1 MSQELAIIRDKKN
14 PQIMRAVFPY
24 FEILH
29 KNCKF
34 CGYER
39 NGFCWKKPR
48 KIKDDDSGII
58 SFVNSCKRT
67 VSEIKKLHK
76 KNGSA
81 GEQPS
86 TR

>member
-1 MSQELAIIRDKKN
+1 MSQELAIIRDKKD
-14 PQIMRAVFPY
+14 PQKMRAVYPY

-34 CGYER
+34 CGYEN
-39 NGFCWKKPR
+39 NGFCWKKA
-48 KIKDDDSGII
+48 KISKTFDGERY
-58 SFVNSCKRT
+58 FVNSCKRT
-67 VSEIKKLHK
+67 VSEVENLHK

-81 GEQPS
+81 EVQPS

>member
-1 MSQELAIIRDKKN
+1 MSQELAIIRDKN
-14 PQIMRAVFPY
+14 DPQKMRAVFPY

-29 KNCKF
+29 ENCKF

-39 NGFCWKKPR
+39 NGFCWKKP
-48 KIKDDDSGII
+48 KISTII
-58 SFVNSCKRT
+58 NGERYFVNNCKRT
-67 VSEIKKLHK
+67 VSEVKNLHK

-81 GEQPS
+81 EVQPS